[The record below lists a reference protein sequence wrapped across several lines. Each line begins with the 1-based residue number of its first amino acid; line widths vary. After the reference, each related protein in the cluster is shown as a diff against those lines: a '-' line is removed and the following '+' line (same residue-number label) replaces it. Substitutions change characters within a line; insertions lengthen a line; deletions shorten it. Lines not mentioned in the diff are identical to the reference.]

1 MSKRLFARESTGGHV
16 PRRQVTNDQ
25 YNFQHAEYAPLMYH
39 DQPHFPPPPRTPLR
53 PPPPPPPPPLRL
65 QYYQQ
70 QRIQRHLQSQQIQRR
85 QQLQLQQ
92 SKSQQ
97 LQSQPRQQQQQQ
109 KQKAREDYWT
119 STSAPQAV
127 GKSRTAAQAR
137 AQDEDSSD
145 ARGRKKPRTDHEPG
159 TDTVTASSSSSSNA
173 NLTGTSSDSSST
185 GIRASGSSSNWL
197 VPGSGQESAVQSQS
211 QAQAQ
216 ALSVARS
223 GTSTRHASTSSTQN
237 LPVVEYAM
245 ATETWEGR
253 IFTVRDRTGQILLN
267 VPVEF
272 LVRGK
277 CDSVAYVLE
286 QIHSCFHARGVLKAW
301 STDAPLVGEVSQL
314 GVCDAVFERDDGKD
328 DELCRPKKGPRGNL
342 STRPPSDDDYFNG
355 ASALPPA
362 LSSTA
367 PPASVAFQFAVV
379 ARDST
384 CLLSDAYHDE
394 CAAVHIA
401 PTERPEYYDEAL
413 GRAAGNLNK
422 AQFGLLLRHDLAQSF
437 LAGKWALYPE
447 PIDNNSLIVHFFD
460 ANNSGCALYH
470 GRVIDHTRFRC
481 RPLGLPSLELL
492 RFHYAQCAMRR
503 LRGTSAGF

>member
-159 TDTVTASSSSSSNA
+159 TVTVTASSSSTNA
-173 NLTGTSSDSSST
+173 NLTGTSSDSSSN

-216 ALSVARS
+216 ALPVARS
-223 GTSTRHASTSSTQN
+223 GTSTRHASTSPTQD
-237 LPVVEYAM
+237 LSAVEYAM
-245 ATETWEGR
+245 ATETWEGK

-301 STDAPLVGEVSQL
+301 STDAPLVGEVSHL

-328 DELCRPKKGPRGNL
+328 DEPCRPKKGPRGNL

-470 GRVIDHTRFRC
+470 GRVIYHTRFRC

-503 LRGTSAGF
+503 LRDTSAGF